1 MYGPVRTV
9 VWQGSAGDRRPYAD
23 QSVLSVA
30 IRANGVRT
38 GYFGFGRAGLTGFGH
53 GGRYRREHAQ
63 PGANGAASLP
73 ASVGDKAASAAYAK
87 MAANRY
93 TWATFLRDRTLHL
106 LTLGS
111 LAKHRVQWGALGDQ
125 RIRARNSNPRPF
137 G

>member
-1 MYGPVRTV
+1 MRGAFECPLEIAGPAILVRVMLAQPTRPAVYGPVRTV

-73 ASVGDKAASAAYAK
+73 ASVGRSEERRVGKECTSRCSAH
-87 MAANRY
+87 N
-93 TWATFLRDRTLHL
+93 
-106 LTLGS
+106 
-111 LAKHRVQWGALGDQ
+111 
-125 RIRARNSNPRPF
+125 
-137 G
+137 